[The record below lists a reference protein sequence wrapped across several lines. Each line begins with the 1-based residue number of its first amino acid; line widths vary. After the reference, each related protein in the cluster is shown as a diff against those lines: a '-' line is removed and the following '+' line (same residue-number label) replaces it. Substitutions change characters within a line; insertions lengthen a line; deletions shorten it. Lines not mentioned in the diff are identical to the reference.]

1 MGIIIKIKEK
11 MKKYC
16 FLTYMSAFAFLSTT
30 MLSCSSDENEIYDSE
45 KDLPRLVAELS
56 TQEKDGT
63 RAGLSVNNV
72 ADPNKPGSKTTWT
85 MNWYADDYV
94 WVYSPSQ
101 HYFNRLV
108 PHETTKEFGSTDMEF
123 ATPVGDKIDYTP
135 NENMIFVYCGEKS
148 GNNTGSGPYT
158 GNILTFSRI
167 NKPDNVSVLDGSYL
181 ALIYGKISTSPY
193 NDEGNP
199 FCVRATAAK
208 VLETGKFATS
218 LDGKDQSDINVINY
232 MPFIRIG
239 IPAAKEDDV
248 TGYKISDLSKLDYEI
263 TVSFK
268 TVDHPTEGYPNTVC
282 FQFLDEI
289 SERGMQRCLEFPSTG
304 DYITWGEPL
313 SISLT
318 ANSED
323 NGVNSSSL
331 WRLKSKSDEDKT
343 EGYIFIP
350 FPIVKDVNKY
360 TELKVTV
367 VVTNN
372 SGDTS
377 LDKLCGTYTYI
388 NTGISFTKKDGSAA
402 NITTMDDNNFKEPA
416 QKIYSLGNI
425 WDNGSAQKGNK
436 WTFTAN
442 TTE

>member
-1 MGIIIKIKEK
+1 
-11 MKKYC
+11 MKRYS
-16 FLTYMSAFAFLSTT
+16 FLTYMPAFALLSSI
-30 MLSCSSDENEIYDSE
+30 MVSCNSDEYENFDTENE
-45 KDLPRLVAELS
+45 LPRLVVKLS
-56 TQEKDGT
+56 TQEEDGT
-63 RAGLSVNNV
+63 RAGLSINNP
-72 ADPNKPGSKTTWT
+72 ADPNNPESKTTWT
-85 MNWYADDYV
+85 MNWYDDDYV

-101 HYFNRLV
+101 KYFNRLI
-108 PHETTKEFGSTDMEF
+108 PHEDEDKQFGNTRMEF
-123 ATPVGDKIDYTP
+123 ATPVGDKISYTP
-135 NENMIFVYCGEKS
+135 NEDMIFVYCGEKS
-148 GNNTGSGPYT
+148 GNTTASGKFDT
-158 GNILTFSRI
+158 NILTFSRI
-167 NKPDNVSVLDGSYL
+167 DKTDNVSVLDGSFL
-181 ALIYGKISTSPY
+181 ALIYGKNAKSPY
-193 NDEGNP
+193 NDYGNP

-208 VLETGKFATS
+208 VLESGQFSTDEEKVQIS
-218 LDGKDQSDINVINY
+218 SINVINY

-239 IPAAKEDDV
+239 IPAVKEDA
-248 TGYKISDLSKLDYEI
+248 TEGNKISALSKLNYKI

-268 TVDHPTEGYPNTVC
+268 TTDQTTEGYPNTVS
-282 FQFLDEI
+282 FQFLDKI
-289 SERGMQRCLEFPSTG
+289 TDSSMKRVFEFPTTG

-350 FPIVKDVNKY
+350 FPIVKDENKY

-377 LDKLCGTYTYI
+377 LDNLCGTYTYI

-402 NITTMDDNNFKEPA
+402 KITTMNHNNFKEPA

-425 WDNGSAQKGNK
+425 WTNGTATKGRK

-442 TTE
+442 TTD